1 MPVASSQTATVTLP
15 TDEQILIT
23 RQFDAPK
30 DLVFKAWTTP
40 ELVKRWWHAN
50 RGEVT
55 VAEIDLRV
63 GGQWRYVSVTADGFE
78 VGFRG
83 EYREIVPNEKLVSTE
98 FYEGVPEGVSE
109 EDATTVN
116 TATFSEEDG
125 RTTVTILVQAPS
137 RETRDAIVDS
147 GMEAGMQDALDL
159 LEEVAISLA

>member
-30 DLVFKAWTTP
+30 HLVFKAWTTP
-40 ELVKRWWHAN
+40 ELVRRWWHAN

-63 GGQWRYVSVTADGFE
+63 GGQWRYVSVTPDGFE
-78 VGFRG
+78 VGFCG

-125 RTTVTILVQAPS
+125 RTTVTILVHAPS
-137 RETRDAIVDS
+137 KETRDAIVES

-159 LEEVAISLA
+159 LEQVAISLR